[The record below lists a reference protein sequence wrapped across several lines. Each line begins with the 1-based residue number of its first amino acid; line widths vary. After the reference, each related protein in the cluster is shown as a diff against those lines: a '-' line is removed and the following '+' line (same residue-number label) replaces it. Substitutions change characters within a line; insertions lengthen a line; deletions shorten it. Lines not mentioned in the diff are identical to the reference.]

1 MFGDDDFFDEIE
13 RAFFGQPG
21 RVRRKSAGNVLQGER
36 EERVID
42 YIEEEDY
49 VYFVF
54 ELAGYSEEDISVS
67 VKGKELEI
75 SASKKDFENVQDYLS
90 SKLSKGIYFV
100 KTIPGGVKSKKFDWT
115 FRNGILEVKFKR
127 K

>member
-1 MFGDDDFFDEIE
+1 MFGDDFFDEIE
-13 RAFFGQPG
+13 KAFFGQPG
-21 RVRRKSAGNVLQGER
+21 NVRRTSAGNVLQGER

-42 YIEEEDY
+42 YIEEDKD

-54 ELAGYSEEDISVS
+54 ELAGYSEEDIMVS
-67 VKGKELEI
+67 VKGKELQVN
-75 SASKKDFENVQDYLS
+75 ANKKDFQNVQDYLS
-90 SKLSKGIYFV
+90 NKLSKGVYFR
-100 KTIPGGVKSKKFDWT
+100 KTIPEGVKSKRFDWT